1 MPPWPTCWR
10 RAKLNA
16 DSTIQSNLPVNF
28 CLFAAHFAASDASI
42 SLLYA
47 AKCRNYVCPHHG
59 SILASTWQRYIGA
72 PQIIETM
79 MELDLKTSGLL
90 VEMIRAKGR
99 SENSCDAALD
109 FAPRPSPVEAV
120 DTVRCDHIE
129 SKPESTKD
137 STVGS
142 AAPGDGELRGHIH
155 G

>member
-1 MPPWPTCWR
+1 MSPWPTCWR

-47 AKCRNYVCPHHG
+47 AKCGNYVCPHHG

-99 SENSCDAALD
+99 SENSRDAALD

-137 STVGS
+137 MDSSSQVTG
-142 AAPGDGELRGHIH
+142 LRALWRM
-155 G
+155 